1 MNIIYYIISYILLS
15 MVVLVIMSIMHNL
28 KIERFSDEVFI
39 ITFFF
44 WPITAIFYICIS
56 LSLWIGY
63 KLSEYIKSILRD
75 IK

>member
-15 MVVLVIMSIMHNL
+15 MVVLVIMAIMENL

-44 WPITAIFYICIS
+44 WPITAIVYICIS

-63 KLSEYIKSILRD
+63 KLSECIKAILRD